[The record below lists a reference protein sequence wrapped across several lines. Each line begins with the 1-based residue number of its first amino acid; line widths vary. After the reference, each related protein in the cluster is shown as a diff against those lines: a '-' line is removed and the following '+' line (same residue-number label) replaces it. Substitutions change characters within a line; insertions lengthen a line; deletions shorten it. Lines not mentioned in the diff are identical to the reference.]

1 MTTAIWLRL
10 QLQPAWV
17 RFLVWAV
24 IGMFSAVGISLIASP
39 QSESIWSTVA
49 FAVFLG
55 VVVAASSFYST
66 RDWQTALTEAVAGL
80 DQTQRSQAIAAVTH
94 GVVPADQRVRS
105 SAVRLGR
112 AYLSHKSA
120 DELKRQQRRAWVVLA
135 VVIAV
140 FVALAAAVM
149 WLGPDGIRLGLYLL
163 ALVLLMV
170 VLGRLAMLRVRRI
183 QRNISLL
190 TDGVGAQ

>member
-10 QLQPAWV
+10 RLQPAWV

-24 IGMFSAVGISLIASP
+24 IGVFYASLIASP
-39 QSESIWSTVA
+39 RSESIWRTVA
-49 FAVFLG
+49 FAV
-55 VVVAASSFYST
+55 VVAATSFYTS
-66 RDWQTALTEAVAGL
+66 RDRQTALTEAVAGL
-80 DQTQRSQAIAAVTH
+80 DQTERSRAIAAVTH
-94 GVVPADQRVRS
+94 GIVPADQRVRS

-135 VVIAV
+135 VLIAV
-140 FVALAAAVM
+140 LVALAAAVVG
-149 WLGPDGIRLGLYLL
+149 LGPDGIRLGLYLL
-163 ALVLLMV
+163 ALVLLLV
-170 VLGRLAMLRVRRI
+170 VQGCLGMLRIRRI